1 MQTETSIRVSRLL
14 ALCAVLLALAACGR
28 ESAAPVAPAAPAGD
42 PLAQAHHEWL
52 LINYWAEWCK
62 PCLEEIPELN
72 AFAREHATRARVL
85 MVNYDGVQGEQL
97 QAQAQRLG
105 IETTLLDSDPA
116 ARFGYQRPQVLP
128 VTYVIAP
135 GGRVHGTL
143 IGPQTV
149 DSLLA
154 AIEGG

>member
-1 MQTETSIRVSRLL
+1 MHLEIPLRVTRLL
-14 ALCAVLLALAACGR
+14 ALCAAMVALAGCGR
-28 ESAAPVAPAAPAGD
+28 ESAAPPAPLAPAAN
-42 PLAQAHHEWL
+42 PLVQARDEWL
-52 LINYWAEWCK
+52 FINYWAEWCK

-135 GGRVHGTL
+135 DGRVHGTL

-149 DSLLA
+149 DTLLA

>member
-1 MQTETSIRVSRLL
+1 MYRRAFITFTRLA
-14 ALCAVLLALAACGR
+14 ALCTALLALAGCSR
-28 ESAAPVAPAAPAGD
+28 ESATPPAPAASGPD
-42 PLAQAHHEWL
+42 PLVQTREEWL
-52 LINYWAEWCK
+52 FINYWAEWCK

-72 AFAREHATRARVL
+72 AFAREHAARVRVL
-85 MVNYDGVQGEQL
+85 MVNYDGVQGAQL
-97 QAQAQRLG
+97 QAQAERLG

-116 ARFGYQRPQVLP
+116 ARFSYARPQVLP

-143 IGPQTV
+143 VGPQTRAM
-149 DSLLA
+149 LLA